1 MLRRL
6 LRRWK
11 REGGDA
17 DKELRFWIEQWD
29 PHIRGGALFSP
40 NGLELIGEREVAE
53 SYEGRR
59 WQEARAQVQRVL
71 REAGI
76 DDPDFFAGRVV
87 LEIGP
92 GPVGLPEASGAK
104 LALAVE
110 PLAPRLD
117 AAGLLLRGDAVY
129 IPTGAEAIP
138 LLDASVDVVVARNC
152 LDHVVDPAAVL
163 SEVVRVLSPGGT
175 LILNVDI
182 EGEPTAEEP
191 HAFSA
196 DDVRRL
202 VRPLHLEH
210 ERTIDE
216 PHGHKGRQLVI
227 VATKDAE
234 PDAPSTRL
242 PTWISP
248 S

>member
-11 REGGDA
+11 REGGDP
-17 DKELRFWIEQWD
+17 DQELRFWTEQWD

-40 NGLELIGEREVAE
+40 HGLELIGEREVAD

-76 DDPDFFAGRVV
+76 DDPGFFSGRVV

-104 LALAVE
+104 LALAVD

-129 IPTGAEAIP
+129 LATGAEAIP
-138 LLDASVDVVVARNC
+138 LLDESVDVVVARNC
-152 LDHVVDPAAVL
+152 LDHVVDPAAVIA
-163 SEVVRVLSPGGT
+163 EVVRLLRPGGV
-175 LILNVDI
+175 LILNVDVD
-182 EGEPTAEEP
+182 GVATAEEP
-191 HAFSA
+191 HAFTA
-196 DDVRRL
+196 DEVRRV
-202 VRPLHLEH
+202 VRPLRV
-210 ERTIDE
+210 ERERSIPE
-216 PHGHKGRQLVI
+216 PHGHVGRQLVV
-227 VATKDAE
+227 VATKDAG
-234 PDAPSTRL
+234 PDPPSTRL
-242 PTWISP
+242 PAWISR
-248 S
+248 